1 MKKSTG
7 KQIKNFAG
15 LLCVLGCAFSLL
27 GGILFFA
34 SDQVFIGLCVI
45 LSGCYVSWASTRC
58 LKGFGEL
65 VEDTAANLE
74 INEQILDVLESMY
87 TRELEADAVKRSAT
101 PPSSE
106 SVFIKESKPVFVE
119 KTYPRSTT
127 QTVKKYNPLLNG
139 LVISVIILFVLIIVG
154 VASSSTAKPAA
165 TAKPTKKIVV
175 TAVPTKTPYISAT
188 PKRTTKATVKPTAT
202 ATATP
207 TEAPTSTPTATPTKA
222 PTSTPTATPTNT
234 PAPTPEETAFIV
246 EHDEEYYATQDYIHK
261 FLTEKGYEVRT
272 FIGVP
277 DIGRIEDSDPDDK
290 TVPWY
295 AFVMHKGKWTQFN
308 ILLFNG
314 EVSFI
319 RPVQ

>member
-87 TRELEADAVKRSAT
+87 TRELEADALKRSAT

-106 SVFIKESKPVFVE
+106 SVFIEESKPVFVE

-165 TAKPTKKIVV
+165 TAKPTKKVVV
-175 TAVPTKTPYISAT
+175 TAAPTKTPYISAT
-188 PKRTTKATVKPTAT
+188 PKRTQKATAK
-202 ATATP
+202 
-207 TEAPTSTPTATPTKA
+207 PTSTPTAKPTEA
-222 PTSTPTATPTNT
+222 PTATPFT
-234 PAPTPEETAFIV
+234 V
-246 EHDEEYYATQDYIHK
+246 EHDEEYYATQEYIYK
-261 FLTEKGYEVRT
+261 FLTEKGYEVQVI
-272 FIGVP
+272 IGVP
-277 DIGRIEDSDPDDK
+277 NIGRYEDTNPDDSY
-290 TVPWY
+290 VNWY
-295 AFVMHKGKWTQFN
+295 AYIKHNGKWQEFVVV
-308 ILLFNG
+308 LFNG
-314 EVSFI
+314 EVSAI
-319 RPVQ
+319 RPVK